1 MQTNII
7 VPDRLLT
14 IDGFF
19 SPDEC
24 AQHIRRSEGEGYEAA
39 TIATRGGAVMNT
51 AIRNNDRLIADDPEL
66 AQELW
71 QRIQPFVPSPLFE
84 REAIGLN
91 ERLRYYR
98 YEPGQT
104 FKPHQDGSFKREN
117 GEKSQVTFMVYLNDG
132 FGGGSTNFDLRY
144 PHGEV
149 GIVPRAGMALLF
161 IHSFR
166 HEGAVVTSGAKYV
179 LRSDVMYSA
188 AESEIV
194 GED

>member
-1 MQTNII
+1 MQSNII
-7 VPDRLLT
+7 IPDRLLT
-14 IDGFF
+14 VDGFF

-39 TIATRGGAVMNT
+39 TISTRGGAVMNT
-51 AIRNNDRLIADDPEL
+51 AIRNNDRLIVDDPQL
-66 AQELW
+66 AQTLW

-84 REAIGLN
+84 RQAIGLN

-104 FKPHQDGSFKREN
+104 FKPHQDGSFKRDN

-149 GIVPRAGMALLF
+149 EVVPRAGMALLF
-161 IHSFR
+161 VHSFR

-188 AESEIV
+188 GESED
-194 GED
+194 EDED

>member
-1 MQTNII
+1 MQSNII
-7 VPDRLLT
+7 IPDRLLT

-24 AQHIRRSEGEGYEAA
+24 AAQIRRSEGAGYEAA
-39 TIATRGGAVMNT
+39 TISTRAGAMMNT
-51 AIRNNDRLIADDPEL
+51 SVRNNDRLIADDPEL
-66 AQELW
+66 ADMLW
-71 QRIQPFVPSPLFE
+71 QRVQPFVPSPLFG

-98 YEPGQT
+98 YESGQT
-104 FKPHQDGSFKREN
+104 FKPHQDGSFRRDN

-149 GIVPRAGMALLF
+149 EVVPRAGMALLF
-161 IHSFR
+161 VHSFR
-166 HEGAVVTSGAKYV
+166 HEGAVVTRGAKYV

-188 AESEIV
+188 HEEA
-194 GED
+194 G

>member
-1 MQTNII
+1 MRSNII
-7 VPDRLLT
+7 IPDRLLT
-14 IDGFF
+14 VDGFF

-39 TIATRGGAVMNT
+39 TISTRGGAVMNT
-51 AIRNNDRLIADDPEL
+51 AIRNNDRLIADDPQL
-66 AQELW
+66 AQTLW

-84 REAIGLN
+84 RQAIGLN

-104 FKPHQDGSFKREN
+104 FKPHQDGSFKRDN

-132 FGGGSTNFDLRY
+132 FGGSTNFDLRY
-144 PHGEV
+144 PHGE
-149 GIVPRAGMALLF
+149 IEIMPKAGTALLF
-161 IHSFR
+161 VHSFR

-188 AESEIV
+188 GESDD
-194 GED
+194 ED

>member
-1 MQTNII
+1 MQTNLII
-7 VPDRLLT
+7 PDRLLT
-14 IDGFF
+14 IEGFF
-19 SPDEC
+19 SPEEC
-24 AQHIRRSEGEGYEAA
+24 AQQIARSEGAGYEAA
-39 TIATRGGAVMNT
+39 TISTRGGAVMNT
-51 AIRNNDRLIADDPEL
+51 AIRNNDRLIADDPAL
-66 AQELW
+66 AQLLW
-71 QRIQPFVPSPLFE
+71 QRVKPFVPSPLFE

-149 GIVPRAGMALLF
+149 EVVPRAGMALLF
-161 IHSFR
+161 VHSFR

-188 AESEIV
+188 ADDDSAD
-194 GED
+194 ED

>member
-1 MQTNII
+1 MQTNILI
-7 VPDRLLT
+7 PDRLLT

-24 AQHIRRSEGEGYEAA
+24 AVHIARSEGEGYEAA
-39 TIATRGGAVMNT
+39 TISTRGGAVMNT
-51 AIRNNDRLIADDPEL
+51 AIRNNDRLIADDPAL
-66 AQELW
+66 AAQLW
-71 QRIQPFVPSPLFE
+71 KRLQPFVPSPLFG

-104 FKPHQDGSFKREN
+104 FRPHQDGSFRRDN

-132 FGGGSTNFDLRY
+132 FGGGSTKFDLRY
-144 PHGEV
+144 PHGEIEV
-149 GIVPRAGMALLF
+149 VPRAGMALLF
-161 IHSFR
+161 VHSFR

-179 LRSDVMYSA
+179 LRSDVMYG
-188 AESEIV
+188 ESN
-194 GED
+194 GSDDED

>member
-14 IDGFF
+14 VDDFF
-19 SPDEC
+19 SPAEC
-24 AQHIRRSEGEGYEAA
+24 AQHIARSEGAGYEAA
-39 TIATRGGAVMNT
+39 TISTRGGAVMNT
-51 AIRNNDRLIADDPEL
+51 EIRNNDRLIADDAHL
-66 AQELW
+66 AQQLW
-71 QRIQPFVPSPLFE
+71 KRIAPFVPSPLFG

-104 FKPHQDGSFKREN
+104 FKPHQDGSFRRDN

-132 FGGGSTNFDLRY
+132 FGGGSTNFDLRRPY
-144 PHGEV
+144 GEV
-149 GIVPRAGMALLF
+149 EVVPRAGMALLF
-161 IHSFR
+161 VHSFR

-188 AESEIV
+188 EQNGDDDE
-194 GED
+194 

>member
-1 MQTNII
+1 MQPNII
-7 VPDRLLT
+7 IPDRLLT
-14 IDGFF
+14 IADFL

-24 AQHIRRSEGEGYEAA
+24 AAHIRRSEGQGYEAA
-39 TIATRGGAVMNT
+39 TISTRGGAIMNT

-66 AQELW
+66 AQQLW
-71 QRIQPFVPSPLFE
+71 ERVQPFVPSPLFG

-104 FKPHQDGSFKREN
+104 FKPHQDGSFRRDN

-144 PHGEV
+144 PHGETE
-149 GIVPRAGMALLF
+149 IVPRAGMALLF
-161 IHSFR
+161 VHSFR

-188 AESEIV
+188 ESD
-194 GED
+194 GSADDD